1 MTALNCVNSSLFVAA
16 TQWHLSG
23 ELVVSI
29 ISRRPC
35 FEFNRIARAC
45 SVATAVGMTASVQA
59 QDSALEEVIIVGQG
73 STYGNSVVT
82 ETMRRQQSNI
92 TSINALI
99 DNLPGVTVNEGDT
112 YGFDDWSTAITIR
125 GFTTNLEEQQ
135 VGTTIDGLPNGGSNY
150 GGGSKSN
157 RFIDPANLG
166 GIEVTQGT
174 ADISSRSH
182 EALGGTINYMTD
194 LPAQDQSFQAEVSI
208 GEFDGRRY
216 SVRYDTGEFAGNT
229 KAWISYSYQ
238 EATDWITETAEN
250 ERDHFAAK
258 LVSDLDA
265 AYITAYVSYDDTH
278 EDNYQRIYSAA
289 QFDADSEDD
298 GLTARW
304 TGVPNV
310 DQNFRQAWSTL
321 RENTFAYVKADFEL
335 SKDFAL
341 NSAVYYHHNEGRGDW
356 VPPYLVDV
364 SANFSEV
371 TGGTTINGAGE
382 ITGTSGTFTY
392 VDASGAPLTSTV
404 PGCAAF
410 DRNVNCFGTDAIA
423 VQSYRHSHYE
433 KDRTGL
439 TLDFT
444 WNTEIAGFSNEL
456 RGGLWYEDSTRDER
470 RDWHRITDASVGP
483 AFDSR
488 PYYIQYSYSF
498 PQETTKWYLQDSL
511 TVNDFT
517 LSLGV
522 KQFLVD
528 LERGDRFGDTT
539 TIKAN
544 SDSDVLL
551 SGGLVWETSIEGLE
565 AFVGYSENFKAI
577 SDVLLEDSEIDLSTI
592 EPETSTN
599 MEIGLRY
606 TAGKIVAS
614 ATYFESDFENRL
626 ILVSVSSP
634 AGIDYLGTGT
644 GFYENS
650 GGIDSSGLELALD
663 YALTD
668 QFSLYTAYTYNDST
682 YLGTGNTALDD
693 LAGITPGLEVLG
705 IPENQLVVS
714 IDWAGASLFTG
725 ISAKYTDD
733 RFANTTNTW
742 KVDSYTVVDAY
753 VGKTFYGVADGITL
767 NLVANNLFDEDYL
780 GSIVNNG
787 AWLGAPRT
795 VSLTATIDF

>member
-1 MTALNCVNSSLFVAA
+1 MMALNCVNSSLFLAA
-16 TQWHLSG
+16 TKRHLSG
-23 ELVVSI
+23 ELVVNI
-29 ISRRPC
+29 ISRRPRLKL
-35 FEFNRIARAC
+35 NKIARAC
-45 SVATAVGMTASVQA
+45 SIATAVGMTASVQA
-59 QDSALEEVIIVGQG
+59 QESALEEVIIVAQG
-73 STYGNSVVT
+73 STYGKSLVT
-82 ETMRRQQSNI
+82 ESMRRQQSNI

-99 DNLPGVTVNEGDT
+99 DNLPGVSVNEGDT

-174 ADISSRSH
+174 ADISSRSN
-182 EALGGTINYMTD
+182 EALGGTINYLTN
-194 LPAQDQSFQAEVSI
+194 LPAEERSFQLETSI

-216 SVRYDTGEFAGNT
+216 SLRYDTGEFAGNT
-229 KAWISYSYQ
+229 KAWVSYSYQ

-304 TGVPNV
+304 TGVPNI

-321 RENTFAYVKADFEL
+321 RENTFAYLKADFEL
-335 SKDFAL
+335 NENFDLK
-341 NSAVYYHHNEGRGDW
+341 SAVYYHHNEGRGDW
-356 VPPYLVDV
+356 VPPFLVDV
-364 SANFSEV
+364 SADLSEV
-371 TGGTTINGAGE
+371 TGGTTVNGDSE
-382 ITGTSGTFTY
+382 LTGTGAQFTY
-392 VDASGAPLTSTV
+392 VDMDGNPLTSTV
-404 PGCAAF
+404 AGCAAF
-410 DRNVNCFGTDAIA
+410 DRSLNCFGADAIA

-444 WNTEIAGFSNEL
+444 WNAELAGFDNEV
-456 RGGLWYEDSTRDER
+456 RGGLWYEDSTRDES
-470 RDWHRITDASVGP
+470 RDWHRITDASAGP

-488 PYYIQYSYSF
+488 PYYIQYKYSF
-498 PQETTKWYLQDSL
+498 HQETTKWYLQDSL
-511 TVNDFT
+511 TVENLT

-528 LERGDRFGDTT
+528 VERDDRFGDTT
-539 TIKAN
+539 AIKVN

-577 SDVLLEDSEIDLSTI
+577 SDVLLEDSEIDLSTV
-592 EPETSTN
+592 EAETSTN
-599 MEIGLRY
+599 TEIGLRY
-606 TAGKIVAS
+606 TAEKITAS
-614 ATYFESDFENRL
+614 ATYFENDFDNRL
-626 ILVSVSSP
+626 IFVSVASP

-663 YALTD
+663 YALTEHY
-668 QFSLYTAYTYNDST
+668 SLYAAYTYNDST
-682 YLGTGNTALDD
+682 YLGTGDSVLDD
-693 LAGITPGLEVLG
+693 QAGITPGLEVLG
-705 IPENQLVVS
+705 IAENQFVVS
-714 IDWAGASLFTG
+714 VDWAGESLFTG
-725 ISAKYTDD
+725 ISAKYTGD

-753 VGKTFYGVADGITL
+753 VGTTFYGIGDGMTL

>member
-1 MTALNCVNSSLFVAA
+1 
-16 TQWHLSG
+16 
-23 ELVVSI
+23 
-29 ISRRPC
+29 
-35 FEFNRIARAC
+35 
-45 SVATAVGMTASVQA
+45 VQA

-125 GFTTNLEEQQ
+125 GFTTNLQEQQ

-335 SKDFAL
+335 SEDFAL

-364 SANFSEV
+364 SADFSEV
-371 TGGTTINGAGE
+371 TGGTTISGAGE
-382 ITGTSGTFTY
+382 ITGTSETFTY

-404 PGCAAF
+404 PDCAAF

-456 RGGLWYEDSTRDER
+456 RGGLWYEDSTRDES

-511 TVNDFT
+511 TVKGFT

-528 LERGDRFGDTT
+528 LQRSDRFGDTT

-577 SDVLLEDSEIDLSTI
+577 SDVLLEDSDIDLSTI

-599 MEIGLRY
+599 TEIGLRY
-606 TAGKIVAS
+606 SAGKIIAS
-614 ATYFESDFENRL
+614 ATYFENDFENRL